1 MSEGPIKHARD
12 AWRPRQV
19 STTDAERICAP
30 NFDTGRSV
38 CGRKNKRTAEWAG
51 VTCADCHAAA
61 RADKENR
68 S

>member
-1 MSEGPIKHARD
+1 MSEGPIKQARD
-12 AWRPRQV
+12 AWKPRQV
-19 STTDAERICAP
+19 STTDTARICAP
-30 NFDTGRSV
+30 DIAAGRSI
-38 CGRKNKRTAEWAG
+38 CGRKNKRTDEWKR